1 MPDSRLLVDVDPMC
15 ILHLRWS
22 FHVVVQFYS
31 DITARLSVTEH
42 AVIFLQDTNPQPK
55 IDLRSL
61 VDAGATGKSST
72 VLAF

>member
-1 MPDSRLLVDVDPMC
+1 M
-15 ILHLRWS
+15 
-22 FHVVVQFYS
+22 VVQFYS